1 MKFTNIE
8 KYLKP
13 HNIIYFEDPFGK
25 TEYEVT
31 ADEGIIRNIASV
43 IETVENTDDTYVII
57 TSRDEVF
64 MDFRR
69 KIIAKVDLRKYEKK
83 LNVKNTYDYEK
94 RKEMLVRWAN
104 VTNSKW
110 LEDEDLKSTV
120 FETIKD
126 ESNLPTPLNI
136 KDFIIATV
144 NVTDEQK
151 LLKILKAKSIETAKG
166 FAQEIKNVTD

>member
-1 MKFTNIE
+1 
-8 KYLKP
+8 
-13 HNIIYFEDPFGK
+13 
-25 TEYEVT
+25 
-31 ADEGIIRNIASV
+31 
-43 IETVENTDDTYVII
+43 
-57 TSRDEVF
+57 F

-83 LNVKNTYDYEK
+83 LNVKTTYDYEK

-144 NVTDEQK
+144 NATDEQK

-166 FAQEIKNVTD
+166 FAQEIKNVTDDKILFLSFPFIFGYIQLDFVRTKYQELAKELDIY

>member
-64 MDFRR
+64 MEFRR
-69 KIIAKVDLRKYEKK
+69 KIIFFIVLNEKSASSNRKRDSSALPIRTISCITAPRSYASLLYSSSILSNFSLLDL
-83 LNVKNTYDYEK
+83 
-94 RKEMLVRWAN
+94 
-104 VTNSKW
+104 
-110 LEDEDLKSTV
+110 LED
-120 FETIKD
+120 
-126 ESNLPTPLNI
+126 
-136 KDFIIATV
+136 
-144 NVTDEQK
+144 
-151 LLKILKAKSIETAKG
+151 
-166 FAQEIKNVTD
+166 